1 MNNGCA
7 GERYTKQVLFGF
19 FGAFLDGKR
28 NFFSFSI
35 AQAYLTGA
43 VANNDECCEREA
55 PPAFNHFGDS
65 IYVNHS

>member
-28 NFFSFSI
+28 DFFRFAISKADLASSITDNNQSREGETSSTFYDFSYSVDI
-35 AQAYLTGA
+35 NY
-43 VANNDECCEREA
+43 
-55 PPAFNHFGDS
+55 S
-65 IYVNHS
+65 